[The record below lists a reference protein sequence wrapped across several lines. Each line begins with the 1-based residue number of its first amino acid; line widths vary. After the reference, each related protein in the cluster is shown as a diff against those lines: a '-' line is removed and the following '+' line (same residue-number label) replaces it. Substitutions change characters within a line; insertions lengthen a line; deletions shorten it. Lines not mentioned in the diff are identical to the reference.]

1 MVDQQQVDNL
11 KYKVSNVSESQLD
24 DSKGKLQIKRINFM
38 QDANH
43 PDQTPGF
50 TQIMLPE
57 TQQDDNGFFDMDSG
71 VKRKKDSALS
81 LSEHDANS
89 PAA

>member
-1 MVDQQQVDNL
+1 
-11 KYKVSNVSESQLD
+11 
-24 DSKGKLQIKRINFM
+24 M

-50 TQIMLPE
+50 TQIILPE
-57 TQQDDNGFFDMDSG
+57 TQTDDKFFDMDTS

-81 LSEHDANS
+81 LSEHDASS
-89 PAA
+89 PTA